1 MAKAKG
7 SLVPIRGSV
16 EDWGPGKHQRNL
28 ERKETYAKRM
38 QEQVAM
44 GPPDFDRLL
53 SMGASPME
61 SVRVDQEKKS
71 YRRSEEKDGPQI
83 RQEGEENQSTDPD
96 DDRPVSYSPGIESSF
111 LIHVQV
117 QFKSCR

>member
-53 SMGASPME
+53 SMGTSPME
-61 SVRVDQEKKS
+61 SVQSPKKKRATAAPKKKAARKS
-71 YRRSEEKDGPQI
+71 AKKAKKTKTTRSRR
-83 RQEGEENQSTDPD
+83 
-96 DDRPVSYSPGIESSF
+96 
-111 LIHVQV
+111 
-117 QFKSCR
+117 

>member
-38 QEQVAM
+38 QDQISK
-44 GPPDFDRLL
+44 GPPDFDHLL

-61 SVRVDQEKKS
+61 SAELPKKKRAAAARKKKTARKTAKKTRKGKATRS
-71 YRRSEEKDGPQI
+71 RR
-83 RQEGEENQSTDPD
+83 
-96 DDRPVSYSPGIESSF
+96 
-111 LIHVQV
+111 
-117 QFKSCR
+117 

>member
-38 QEQVAM
+38 QEQVAK
-44 GPPDFDRLL
+44 GPPDFDSLL
-53 SMGASPME
+53 SLGVSPSESAEVPKKRRATGA
-61 SVRVDQEKKS
+61 RKKKATRKS
-71 YRRSEEKDGPQI
+71 AKKAKKTKKTKKTRSRR
-83 RQEGEENQSTDPD
+83 
-96 DDRPVSYSPGIESSF
+96 
-111 LIHVQV
+111 
-117 QFKSCR
+117 

>member
-38 QEQVAM
+38 QEQVAQ

-53 SMGASPME
+53 SMGTSPTKSAE
-61 SVRVDQEKKS
+61 SPKRKKAPGA
-71 YRRSEEKDGPQI
+71 RKKKPVGKAAKKAKKTKTTRS
-83 RQEGEENQSTDPD
+83 R
-96 DDRPVSYSPGIESSF
+96 
-111 LIHVQV
+111 
-117 QFKSCR
+117 

>member
-38 QEQVAM
+38 QEQVAT

-53 SMGASPME
+53 SLGASPME
-61 SVRVDQEKKS
+61 SVESPKKKS
-71 YRRSEEKDGPQI
+71 ATAVPKKKKARKSSKKARKTKTTRSK
-83 RQEGEENQSTDPD
+83 R
-96 DDRPVSYSPGIESSF
+96 
-111 LIHVQV
+111 
-117 QFKSCR
+117 